1 MMPIKNKESKKIRDL
16 IRIGIFSALWIA
28 VGWLI
33 ACTIGFFPPIL
44 VVLPCILSIAGSL
57 IFVVLMSEVNIRGGI
72 FIPSFLFG
80 LCLFTMVP
88 YGMLFIC
95 ISIGG
100 LMGEA
105 IYDTAG
111 KKSSSAKIIGI
122 VFPMLGMALG
132 EYIPLCYMQE
142 AFQALYADSFTS
154 PVGMAA
160 IEILNTP
167 LAIVL
172 TVVTV
177 ICAILGCLWGKKIVA
192 KRLENQGGKRD
203 GKSTK

>member
-1 MMPIKNKESKKIRDL
+1 MKEKNKESKKLRDL
-16 IRIGIFSALWIA
+16 IRIGVFSALWIA

-44 VVLPCILSIAGSL
+44 MVLPCVLAVFGAL
-57 IFVVLMSEVNIRGGI
+57 IYVVLLSKVDIRGGI

-95 ISIGG
+95 TSVGG
-100 LMGEA
+100 LIGEI
-105 IYDTAG
+105 IYDTVG
-111 KKSSSAKIIGI
+111 KKRDVAKMIGI
-122 VFPMLGMALG
+122 VFPMFGLALG

-142 AFQALYADSFTS
+142 AFKKLYEGTFTS
-154 PVGMAA
+154 SIGMEA

-167 LAIVL
+167 LAILFTVL
-172 TVVTV
+172 TI
-177 ICAILGCLWGKKIVA
+177 ICAVLGFLWGKKIVT
-192 KRLENQGGKRD
+192 KKLVNQGGKR
-203 GKSTK
+203 

>member
-1 MMPIKNKESKKIRDL
+1 MATKTRESKKIRDL

-33 ACTIGFFPPIL
+33 ACTIGFFPPVL

-57 IFVVLMSEVNIRGGI
+57 IFVVLLSKVNIRGGI

-100 LMGEA
+100 LIGEV

-111 KKSSSAKIIGI
+111 KTNNAAKMIGV
-122 VFPMLGMALG
+122 VFPMAGMALG

-142 AFQALYADSFTS
+142 AFKALYADSFTS
-154 PVGMAA
+154 PAGMGA

-167 LAIVL
+167 LAIAL

-177 ICAILGCLWGKKIVA
+177 ICAILGYLWGKKIVA
-192 KRLENQGGKRD
+192 RRLVNQGGKKD